1 MQWYLAANRH
11 TGIEEGKEG
20 RRDCSPLSEDDE
32 AIFSRPRRTRHPCSR
47 SRADRRRSRVGAARR
62 RERRKEGSSPEG
74 KKGRRSPVGA
84 AQLARGG
91 GGNGGS
97 GGRRHRHG
105 SVGTEWWLP
114 GWEPLQSCF
123 LSSNPSGLW
132 ASHFLTSPQAIQPSY
147 TNIIENTP
155 VGRLITS
162 NRRLVGRSGF
172 LIESWTLI
180 EHAEPIRSINRD

>member
-1 MQWYLAANRH
+1 MQTNHRMQWYLAANRH

-32 AIFSRPRRTRHPCSR
+32 AIFSGARRTRHPCSR

-62 RERRKEGSSPEG
+62 RERREG
-74 KKGRRSPVGA
+74 GRRSG
-84 AQLARGG
+84 QLSSLAVSTGHGG

-97 GGRRHRHG
+97 GGCRHRRG

-114 GWEPLQSCF
+114 SWEPLQSCF

-132 ASHFLTSPQAIQPSY
+132 ASHFLTSPQAI
-147 TNIIENTP
+147 
-155 VGRLITS
+155 
-162 NRRLVGRSGF
+162 
-172 LIESWTLI
+172 
-180 EHAEPIRSINRD
+180 

>member
-32 AIFSRPRRTRHPCSR
+32 AIFSGARRTRHPCSR

-62 RERRKEGSSPEG
+62 RERREG
-74 KKGRRSPVGA
+74 GRRSGQLSSLA
-84 AQLARGG
+84 APTGHGG

-97 GGRRHRHG
+97 GGCRHRRG
-105 SVGTEWWLP
+105 SVGTGWWLP
-114 GWEPLQSCF
+114 GWEPLLSCF

-147 TNIIENTP
+147 TNLIENTP
-155 VGRLITS
+155 SRM
-162 NRRLVGRSGF
+162 
-172 LIESWTLI
+172 
-180 EHAEPIRSINRD
+180 INRL